1 MLQTRNQSLRA
12 IQRYVHVDSSRCGIR
27 WNSCSNSNNIYHR
40 SGRSINHRSSGGCSR
55 LGNCCRQ
62 RPVACESLS
71 SIWNIPSSSNR
82 SGWIRG
88 SSFSLPRLLSVLQGT
103 VEVLVV
109 DLVIV
114 GNVIMAV
121 MPWHDI
127 LTVTRVGKMMVLIG
141 VDVVVN
147 RKMHTHFHRRG
158 K

>member
-1 MLQTRNQSLRA
+1 M
-12 IQRYVHVDSSRCGIR
+12 
-27 WNSCSNSNNIYHR
+27 
-40 SGRSINHRSSGGCSR
+40 
-55 LGNCCRQ
+55 
-62 RPVACESLS
+62 
-71 SIWNIPSSSNR
+71 
-82 SGWIRG
+82 
-88 SSFSLPRLLSVLQGT
+88 SVLQGT